1 MNATTGPI
9 PPLSKPFVILEHPAD
24 LGIEAYGHSLAEAF
38 QNAASGL
45 MSVILDPGFVEERE
59 ERNVT
64 LVGTDPD
71 QLLVKWLSE
80 ILYLYD
86 GQGFAGKKFLVHTLG
101 NENLEASVWGEI
113 FSQEKHQTRLD
124 VKAVTY
130 HQLLLE
136 QKPEGAR
143 VRVYLDI

>member
-9 PPLSKPFVILEHPAD
+9 LPSSQPFVILEHPAD

-38 QNAASGL
+38 ENAACGL
-45 MSVILDPGFVEERE
+45 MSVILDPGLVEEKE
-59 ERNVT
+59 ERKFS
-64 LVGTDPD
+64 LAGADSD

-86 GQGFAGKKFLVHTLG
+86 GQGFVGKKFLIHTLE

-113 FSQEKHQTRLD
+113 YSPEKHETRLD

-130 HQLLLE
+130 HQLLIE
-136 QKPEGAR
+136 QRPDGAR